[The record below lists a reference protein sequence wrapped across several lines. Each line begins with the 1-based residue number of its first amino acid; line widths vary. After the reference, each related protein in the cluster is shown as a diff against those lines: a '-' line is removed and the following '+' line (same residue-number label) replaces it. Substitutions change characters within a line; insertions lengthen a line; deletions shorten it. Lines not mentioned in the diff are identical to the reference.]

1 MRTIVESVADGIVTF
16 GEDGRVIWVNPAAEQ
31 AFQARPGE
39 LEGQSV
45 DTLFHGIPW
54 EQMAPLLGVGDG
66 TGATV
71 IGRRRTLTGER
82 RDGSTFPL
90 EMVITDGRLDDERIL
105 IAVGQDVTVRKEA
118 ERVKD
123 EFVSVV
129 GHELRTP
136 LTSIRGSLGLLE
148 GGVMGEL
155 PEEAHQMLA
164 TAVANTDRLVRLI
177 NDILDIERLD
187 SDRAGL
193 ELEAVSAATLIEQS
207 IQVVQA
213 VADSAGVEIRGRAKD
228 FDVTADPDRI
238 VQTLTNLIGN
248 AIKFS
253 ERGGRVEVAVERYG
267 SRATFS
273 VSDAGRGIPVEQ
285 LGAIFERFSQV
296 DASDAR
302 EKGGTGLGLAISR
315 SIVEHHGGRIWAESR
330 EGEGA
335 TLLFTLP
342 LADGDAQ

>member
-1 MRTIVESVADGIVTF
+1 V
-16 GEDGRVIWVNPAAEQ
+16 
-31 AFQARPGE
+31 
-39 LEGQSV
+39 
-45 DTLFHGIPW
+45 
-54 EQMAPLLGVGDG
+54 
-66 TGATV
+66 
-71 IGRRRTLTGER
+71 
-82 RDGSTFPL
+82 
-90 EMVITDGRLDDERIL
+90 L
-105 IAVGQDVTVRKEA
+105 IAVGQDVTARKQV

-148 GGVMGEL
+148 GGVVGKL
-155 PEEAHQMLA
+155 PEEAQRMLA

-187 SDRAGL
+187 SERTGL
-193 ELEAVSAATLIEQS
+193 EFEAVSAATLIEQS
-207 IQVVQA
+207 VQVVQA
-213 VADSAGVEIRGRAKD
+213 VADTAGVEIRSRTNEIE
-228 FDVTADPDRI
+228 VTADPDRI

-253 ERGGRVEVAVERYG
+253 GRGMAVEVAVEVYG

-273 VSDAGRGIPVEQ
+273 VKDTGRGIPVEL

-302 EKGGTGLGLAISR
+302 ERGGTGLGLAISR

-335 TLLFTLP
+335 TFLFTLP
-342 LADGDAQ
+342 LSGGELQ